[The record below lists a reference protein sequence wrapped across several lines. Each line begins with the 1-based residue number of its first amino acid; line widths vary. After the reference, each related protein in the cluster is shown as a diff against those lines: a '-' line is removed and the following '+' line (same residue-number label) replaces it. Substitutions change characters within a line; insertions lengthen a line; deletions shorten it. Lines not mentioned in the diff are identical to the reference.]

1 MEYILAHSVEC
12 ALGLMAL
19 ILLSGIISVSVRA
32 KRVEKQ
38 LAETETRLLQRMEDF
53 GAAFASEKAR
63 MERELKDSYDATNRV
78 VAELVRSQQTRLD
91 AFSGQ
96 MASWQPGTPAKPD
109 ARIDELI
116 DEVRRAS
123 DEMRSRENSMQALA
137 TRDELGAYFNDLS
150 EDVRKT
156 LATRDELGAYFNDL
170 SADVRRTLA
179 TRDELGAYFNDL
191 SEDVRR
197 TLAIRDELGAYFADL
212 SDDVRRIAEE
222 IRALPAAETQD
233 SGDAELQKIFDR
245 AQNDFAL
252 FNEALAK
259 TKKRL
264 RQANESMEDAAR
276 CSKQFQ
282 KKITRAAGGN
292 K

>member
-1 MEYILAHSVEC
+1 VEYILAHSVEC

-19 ILLSGIISVSVRA
+19 ILLIGIIAVSVRT
-32 KRVEKQ
+32 KRMEKQ
-38 LAETETRLLQRMEDF
+38 LAEAETRLLQRMEDF

-63 MERELKDSYDATNRV
+63 MERELKESYDATNRV

-96 MASWQPGTPAKPD
+96 MASLQPGTPAKPD

-150 EDVRKT
+150 ADVRK
-156 LATRDELGAYFNDL
+156 
-170 SADVRRTLA
+170 TLA